1 MREREREREGEG
13 MRNVLIP
20 RGSEQTAKEWGVGG
34 GTEERQR
41 EEIRE
46 PKRLETGRK
55 QDLQLSCPVWALHTA
70 ADGFR
75 SWKTTTSPRL
85 GAHLKLSKEGTQK
98 TVQTPITT
106 EKL

>member
-1 MREREREREGEG
+1 MCSYHGDLSRLQKSGGGR
-13 MRNVLIP
+13 I
-20 RGSEQTAKEWGVGG
+20 G

-55 QDLQLSCPVWALHTA
+55 QDLQLSCPVWAPHTA

-85 GAHLKLSKEGTQK
+85 GANLKLSK
-98 TVQTPITT
+98 
-106 EKL
+106 